1 MPIVRLESAIFRLLD
16 ACLIEECL
24 IIDEFLLKERFEPMI
39 SVAARITAPVAGMF
53 KFKPPICNKISYP
66 YIYHFLSILQLKYRE
81 NFVTPKTLFSV
92 SWCCKNQEIS
102 ISFSI

>member
-39 SVAARITAPVAGMF
+39 SVAARITAPVACHCGTVEKAVWPGIEPTIDWMQ
-53 KFKPPICNKISYP
+53 PILSQKSY
-66 YIYHFLSILQLKYRE
+66 
-81 NFVTPKTLFSV
+81 
-92 SWCCKNQEIS
+92 
-102 ISFSI
+102 